1 MVCCVLSWCC
11 AVYGLGV
18 VWYELVSVLF
28 CWSLCDNVGCVDLGV
43 SDLRTVTTVQRP
55 NPLDGTLYDY
65 NIVNG
70 MICWANQTQI
80 SPNGTWIAGTY
91 RTEEYDKE
99 NDEVLQANYPAF
111 FNTETKTTTV
121 FDEYAGCV
129 AMGVTDDGLG
139 LIGIQGMGVNSGF
152 IVDLA
157 SKTKVDDM
165 LP

>member
-1 MVCCVLSWCC
+1 M
-11 AVYGLGV
+11 LG
-18 VWYELVSVLF
+18 EP
-28 CWSLCDNVGCVDLGV
+28 DADKP
-43 SDLRTVTTVQRP
+43 QRH
-55 NPLDGTLYDY
+55 LDSRYL
-65 NIVNG
+65 
-70 MICWANQTQI
+70 
-80 SPNGTWIAGTY
+80 

-165 LP
+165 LPWIRSEFGIIISEGAIHYLTPDRQKVFGAKLRYEQNGAVTTLYWYVAPALNN